1 MRRALF
7 WTVGGLGAAGLAVL
21 AAWTPSDDG
30 SLSICLTRRV
40 FGLPCPGCGLTRGL
54 AYLLQ
59 GDLARSVALH
69 PLAPLAAADAVVG
82 WGIWGLVIHGLAAP
96 PPARAV
102 RLVLL
107 AQLAVFVALWLG
119 RLATGT
125 APF

>member
-1 MRRALF
+1 MF
-7 WTVGGLGAAGLAVL
+7 WVVGGAGAACLVALV
-21 AAWTPSDDG
+21 AWTPPDDASM
-30 SLSICLTRRV
+30 SLCLTRRIL
-40 FGLPCPGCGLTRGL
+40 GLPCPGCGLTRGVAHLLHGNL
-54 AYLLQ
+54 AK
-59 GDLARSVALH
+59 AMTFH
-69 PLAPLAAADAVVG
+69 PLAPLVAADAAAG
-82 WGIWGLVIHGLAAP
+82 WGLWGFVLYGLASP

>member
-7 WTVGGLGAAGLAVL
+7 WLVGGAGAAGLAVL
-21 AAWTPSDDG
+21 AAWTPPDDASM
-30 SLSICLTRRV
+30 SLCLTRRLL
-40 FGLPCPGCGLTRGL
+40 GLPCPGCGLTRGVAHL
-54 AYLLQ
+54 VQ
-59 GDLARSVALH
+59 GDLARAMVLH

-82 WGIWGLVIHGLAAP
+82 WGLWGLVVHGLAAA

-107 AQLAVFVALWLG
+107 AQLAVFFALWLG
-119 RLATGT
+119 RLAAGT

>member
-1 MRRALF
+1 MRRGLF
-7 WTVGGLGAAGLAVL
+7 WLAGGLGAAGLGVL
-21 AAWTPSDDG
+21 AAWGPPGDG
-30 SLSICLTRRV
+30 ALSICLTRRGL
-40 FGLPCPGCGLTRGL
+40 GLPCPGCGLTRGL
-54 AYLLQ
+54 AHLVQ
-59 GDLARSVALH
+59 GNLAQALAMH
-69 PLAPLAAADAVVG
+69 PLAPLVALDAVAG
-82 WGIWGLVIHGLAAP
+82 WGLWGLVVHGLVAA

>member
-7 WTVGGLGAAGLAVL
+7 WLAGGVGAAGLVVL
-21 AAWTPSDDG
+21 AAWTPPDDA
-30 SLSICLTRRV
+30 SLSICFTRRIV
-40 FGLPCPGCGLTRGL
+40 GLPCPGCGLTRSL
-54 AYLLQ
+54 SHLLQ
-59 GDLARSVALH
+59 GNLARAMELH
-69 PLAPLAAADAVVG
+69 PLAPLAAADALVG
-82 WGIWGLVIHGLAAP
+82 WGVWGLVVHGLAAA
-96 PPARAV
+96 PPARVV

>member
-7 WTVGGLGAAGLAVL
+7 WLVGGVGAAGLVVL
-21 AAWTPSDDG
+21 ATWTPPDDA
-30 SLSICLTRRV
+30 SMSICLTRRAL
-40 FGLPCPGCGLTRGL
+40 GLPCPGCGLTRGL
-54 AYLLQ
+54 AHLLQ
-59 GDLARSVALH
+59 GNLEQAMTLH
-69 PLAPLAAADAVVG
+69 PLAPLVAVDAAVG
-82 WGIWGLVIHGLAAP
+82 WGLWGLVVYGLAAP
-96 PPARAV
+96 PPVRTV

>member
-7 WTVGGLGAAGLAVL
+7 WLVGGAGATGLAVL
-21 AAWTPSDDG
+21 AVWTPPDDAA
-30 SLSICLTRRV
+30 LSFCLTRRV
-40 FGLPCPGCGLTRGL
+40 LGLPCPGCGLTRGVAHL
-54 AYLLQ
+54 VQ
-59 GDLARSVALH
+59 GNLARAMTMH

-82 WGIWGLVIHGLAAP
+82 WGLWGLSIYGLAVP

-119 RLATGT
+119 RLASGT

>member
-7 WTVGGLGAAGLAVL
+7 WLVGGLGAAGLAVL
-21 AAWTPSDDG
+21 AVWTPPDDG
-30 SLSICLTRRV
+30 SLSLCLTRRGL
-40 FGLPCPGCGLTRGL
+40 GLPCPGCGVTRGL
-54 AYLLQ
+54 AHLLQ
-59 GDLARSVALH
+59 GDLARAMALH
-69 PLAPLAAADAVVG
+69 PLSPLVLADAAAG
-82 WGIWGLVIHGLAAP
+82 WGLWGLVVHGLAAA

-119 RLATGT
+119 RLASGT

>member
-1 MRRALF
+1 M
-7 WTVGGLGAAGLAVL
+7 VGAAGLAVL
-21 AAWTPSDDG
+21 AAWSPPDDG
-30 SLSICLTRRV
+30 SLSLCLTRRGL
-40 FGLPCPGCGLTRGL
+40 GLPCPGCGLTRSL
-54 AYLLQ
+54 AHLLQ
-59 GDLARSVALH
+59 GDLARAMALH
-69 PLAPLAAADAVVG
+69 PLAPLVLADAAVAWLV
-82 WGIWGLVIHGLAAP
+82 WGLVVYGLAQP

>member
-1 MRRALF
+1 M
-7 WTVGGLGAAGLAVL
+7 LAT
-21 AAWTPSDDG
+21 WTPPDDG

-54 AYLLQ
+54 AHLLQ
-59 GDLARSVALH
+59 GNLSRAMALH

-82 WGIWGLVIHGLAAP
+82 WGIWGLVVHGLAAA